1 MTGTTFNGLGL
12 SRMLQARLS
21 AAERRRAEASV
32 VNVKSSA
39 DPVFVM
45 PMARHYGRIYDIP
58 QESDAWKAHS
68 IDILIGVMRKVL
80 DLAVGTGASH

>member
-1 MTGTTFNGLGL
+1 MKRNGARADSPA
-12 SRMLQARLS
+12 SRWFRRLS
-21 AAERRRAEASV
+21 ALRMRRAEALV

-58 QESDAWKAHS
+58 QKSDAWKAHS
-68 IDILIGVMRKVL
+68 IDILISVMRKVY
-80 DLAVGTGASH
+80 DLAR

>member
-1 MTGTTFNGLGL
+1 
-12 SRMLQARLS
+12 MLQARLT
-21 AAERRRAEASV
+21 AVERRRAEALV

-58 QESDAWKAHS
+58 QKSDAWNAHS
-68 IDILIGVMRKVL
+68 IDILIGVMRKVY
-80 DLAVGTGASH
+80 DLAR